1 MYYKKITTMSETKQV
16 NEKCGKITRF
26 YYNETFVDVADYNGE
41 KETTR
46 KQYMYDCIECYNGT
60 PTYETMV
67 NFLIEQKYSKSEEN
81 AILRKKIANL
91 DTSNEFDAYNAY
103 AEECKTLAKQLLG
116 E

>member
-1 MYYKKITTMSETKQV
+1 MYYKKITTMSDTKQV
-16 NEKCGKITRF
+16 NEKVGKITRF
-26 YYNETFVDVADYNGE
+26 YYGEQLVEVKDFNGG
-41 KETTR
+41 KETTK
-46 KQYMYDCIECYNGT
+46 KQYMYDCIECYNGI

-91 DTSNEFDAYNAY
+91 DTNNEFDTYNAY
-103 AEECKTLAKQLLG
+103 AEECKTLAKQLIG